1 MGFHFV
7 DILVVALVALALF
20 GPKTLQSIAKSAG
33 KGAAQAKEMKDKL
46 MAELPMDEVSKL
58 REGIPQ
64 IPRVPL
70 NSRDAVRMLITPEKP
85 ATTDETATPKAE

>member
-1 MGFHFV
+1 MGMHFV
-7 DILVVALVALALF
+7 DILVVALVALAIF

-33 KGAAQAKEMKDKL
+33 KGAAQAKDMKDKL
-46 MAELPMDEVSKL
+46 MAELPMEEVSKF

-64 IPRVPL
+64 VPL

-85 ATTDETATPKAE
+85 ATTIETTTPPAE

>member
-7 DILVVALVALALF
+7 DILVVALGALALF

-64 IPRVPL
+64 VPL

-85 ATTDETATPKAE
+85 AVIEETPKAE

>member
-46 MAELPMDEVSKL
+46 MAELPMDEVSKI

-64 IPRVPL
+64 VPL

-85 ATTDETATPKAE
+85 ATTDETEH